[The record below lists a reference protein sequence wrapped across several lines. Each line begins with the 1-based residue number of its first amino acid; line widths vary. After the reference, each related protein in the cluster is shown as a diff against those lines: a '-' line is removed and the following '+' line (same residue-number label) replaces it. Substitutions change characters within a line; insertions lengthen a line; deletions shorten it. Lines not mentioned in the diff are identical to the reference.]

1 MHAFY
6 NDQLFTLQPAFMNAP
21 ITSATTP
28 LTDAQAE
35 RLQALVAE
43 LTPTQMAWLSGYLAA
58 RAQLGGDAAAMPA
71 AAATPAGA
79 LTVLYGSQSGNGAKL
94 ARRLA
99 ELAQA
104 RGLAVTLTS
113 TADYKPARLRDERT
127 LALIVSTHG
136 EGEPPDSA
144 RELHEYLHGRKA
156 PRLEGL
162 RFGVLALGDSSYEF
176 FCQTGKDFDAVL
188 EKLGAQRLLSRV
200 DCDVDDD
207 DVAAAWL
214 DALLREVSTVAG
226 PAATAV
232 KPQSTAGAQYD
243 KRHPYQAEVLENINL
258 NGRGADKE
266 TRHIELAVPGLGYQP
281 GDALGVL
288 ARNDPALVEALLAA
302 LDLPAAA
309 AVAVGDASVPLAEAL
324 AGYEITTLTRPFL
337 AAYAALADSAKLT
350 ALLAEG
356 NEDALRGYLS
366 GRQIIDVVRE
376 FPVTGLT
383 AEEFTALLRRLPPR
397 LYSLASS
404 QAACP
409 DEAHITVAAVR
420 YESLG
425 IPRQGVASTWLADR
439 VKPGDSVPVFIEHND
454 NFRLPGSPDTPV
466 IMIGP
471 GTGVA
476 PFRAFLQEREATGAG
491 GRNWLFFGD
500 RHFHTDFLYQ
510 TDWQG
515 WLKGGLLTRMDVAFS
530 RDQAQ
535 KVYVQQRLRERAG
548 DLYAWLQD
556 GAHVYVCGD
565 ATAMAADVHAAL
577 RDIVAGE
584 GRLTAEAAEDYLR
597 ELSRNRRYQR
607 DIY

>member
-1 MHAFY
+1 
-6 NDQLFTLQPAFMNAP
+6 MNAP
-21 ITSATTP
+21 ITAATTP

-43 LTPTQMAWLSGYLAA
+43 LTPTQMTWLSGFLAA
-58 RAQLGGDAAAMPA
+58 QAQLTGAGAAMPA
-71 AAATPAGA
+71 AAATSAGA

-162 RFGVLALGDSSYEF
+162 RYAVLALGDSSYEF

-188 EKLGAQRLLSRV
+188 EKLGAQRLMSRV
-200 DCDVDDD
+200 DCDVDYDD
-207 DVAAAWL
+207 DAAAWI
-214 DALLREVSTVAG
+214 DALLSEVSTAAT
-226 PAATAV
+226 PAAAAA
-232 KPQSTAGAQYD
+232 KPSSAGGVQYD

-288 ARNDPALVEALLAA
+288 ARNDPALVEALLGA
-302 LDLPAAA
+302 LDLPATGPVRA
-309 AVAVGDASVPLAEAL
+309 GDTSVPLTQAL
-324 AGYEITTLTRPFL
+324 IHHYEITTLTRPFL

-356 NEDALRGYLS
+356 NEDALRAYLA

-376 FPVTGLT
+376 FPVPGLT
-383 AEEFTALLRRLPPR
+383 AEQFTALLRRLPPR

-404 QAACP
+404 QAASP

-439 VKPGDSVPVFIEHND
+439 VKPGDTVPVFIEHND
-454 NFRLPGSPDTPV
+454 NFRLPTSPDTPV

-476 PFRAFLQEREATGAG
+476 PFRAFLQEREAQGAG

-597 ELSRNRRYQR
+597 ELARGRRYQR

>member
-1 MHAFY
+1 
-6 NDQLFTLQPAFMNAP
+6 MNAP
-21 ITSATTP
+21 VSTLNTP
-28 LTDAQAE
+28 LSPAQAE
-35 RLQALVAE
+35 HLDALVRQLGPAQ
-43 LTPTQMAWLSGYLAA
+43 LQWLSGYLAA
-58 RAQLGGDAAAMPA
+58 RAELGGSPPA
-71 AAATPAGA
+71 AVAAPTQAQAG
-79 LTVLYGSQSGNGAKL
+79 LTVLHGSQSGNGAKL

-104 RGLAVTLTS
+104 RGLPVTLAS
-113 TADYKPARLRDERT
+113 MADYKPARLRDERL

-144 RELHEYLHGRKA
+144 RELHEFLHGRKA
-156 PRLEGL
+156 PRLEHL
-162 RFGVLALGDSSYEF
+162 RYSVLALGDSSYEF
-176 FCQTGKDFDAVL
+176 YCRTGKDFDAVL
-188 EKLGAQRLLSRV
+188 ETLGAQRLAPRV
-200 DCDVDDD
+200 DCDVDYDD
-207 DVAAAWL
+207 AAAAWI
-214 DALLREVSTVAG
+214 DTLLGELGAAAAPLTTAVAK
-226 PAATAV
+226 PAAGG
-232 KPQSTAGAQYD
+232 AGQHD

-266 TRHIELAVPGLGYQP
+266 TRHIELAVPGLSYQP

-288 ARNDPALVEALLAA
+288 ARNDPALVEALLAT
-302 LDLPAAA
+302 LKLPATAP
-309 AVAVGDASVPLAEAL
+309 VKVGDGTRPLADAL
-324 AGYEITTLTRPFL
+324 GQHYEITTLTRPFL
-337 AAYAALADSAKLT
+337 AAYGALADSGKL
-350 ALLAEG
+350 ADLLAAG
-356 NEDALRGYLS
+356 SEDALRAYLA

-376 FPVTGLT
+376 FPVPGLT
-383 AEEFTALLRRLPPR
+383 AEQFTGLLRRLPPR

-404 QAACP
+404 LAACP

-425 IPRQGVASTWLADR
+425 IPRLGVASTWLADR
-439 VKPGDSVPVFIEHND
+439 VKPGDTVPVFIEHND
-454 NFRLPGSPDTPV
+454 NFRLPARPDTPV

-476 PFRAFLQEREATGAG
+476 PFRAFLQEREASGAG

-510 TDWQG
+510 TEWQA
-515 WLKGGLLTRMDVAFS
+515 WHKGGLLTRLDVAFS

-535 KVYVQQRLRERAG
+535 KVYVQQRLRERAAEV
-548 DLYAWLQD
+548 YAWLQD

-577 RDIVAGE
+577 RDIVAGQ
-584 GRLTAEAAEDYLR
+584 GGLGADAAEDYLR
-597 ELSRNRRYQR
+597 ELSRSRRYQR